1 MAVWVHSSLA
11 RPDCGVCSLDGSYFF
26 FFFKGRSQLQH
37 EVIQTR
43 LQKETA
49 GQSTE
54 NKEQR
59 TKDKKTGE
67 TGEGKQ
73 RNLN

>member
-1 MAVWVHSSLA
+1 M
-11 RPDCGVCSLDGSYFF
+11 FF
-26 FFFKGRSQLQH
+26 FFFRGRSQLQH
-37 EVIQTR
+37 EVKQTR

-54 NKEQR
+54 NKVQR
-59 TKDKKTGE
+59 TKNKETGE